1 MQRGIDHYEESIFNI
16 MNEQPGDRIMS
27 AIDLKLRGGKI
38 NGEKGDDRI
47 LMTWNGKFLPHIERT
62 A

>member
-1 MQRGIDHYEESIFNI
+1 

-27 AIDLKLRGGKI
+27 EIDLKLTGGKI

-62 A
+62 T